1 MTMTR
6 ALLGL
11 LTRIRLPGSAVN
23 LESAAEQ
30 QYLFPLIGL
39 LVGLMAALVCII
51 LGHVFGR
58 EDSLV
63 SGGLLI
69 AAMYAITGIIH
80 TEGLADFADGAIA
93 SGNTDRKCAVMK
105 DPHVGVAAVIVVAV
119 YLLIFFALATR
130 LCARAEYTIGLVP
143 IPWEVPVAFGFVI
156 SEVSGKLAMNT
167 SILIGPSA
175 HPGMGSAFVEKASAR
190 KLAAALAIAIGPCAL
205 IAGFASII
213 LLAGVA
219 AGAAVTIIAR
229 MQFGGVS
236 GDVFGAANE
245 IGRVCSLILWV
256 LII

>member
-1 MTMTR
+1 MTR

-39 LVGLMAALVCII
+39 LVGMMAALICTV

-80 TEGLADFADGAIA
+80 TEGLADLADGAIA
-93 SGNTDRKCAVMK
+93 SGNSDRKRAVMK
-105 DPHVGVAAVIVVAV
+105 DPHIGVAAVIVVAV

-130 LCARAEYTIGLVP
+130 LCAKADYTIGFAL
-143 IPWEVPVAFGFVI
+143 IPWGIPVAFGFVL

-167 SILIGPSA
+167 SMLIGPSA
-175 HPGMGSAFVEKASAR
+175 HRGMGSAFVEKANAR
-190 KLAAALAIAIGPCAL
+190 TFAAALAIAIGPCAL
-205 IAGFASII
+205 LAGFASII
-213 LLAGVA
+213 LLAGIA
-219 AGAAVTIIAR
+219 AGAAVTIVAR
-229 MQFGGVS
+229 TQFGGVS

-245 IGRVCSLILWV
+245 IGRMSSLILWV